1 MKINPQNMKWFVRF
15 ALIALLA
22 GAADVLV
29 MLYANRPYPWTIIF
43 PASIPL
49 FVVASIIIPKM
60 RDEKS

>member
-29 MLYANRPYPWTIIF
+29 MLYANRPYPGQSYSSVYSSVRSCIHHY
-43 PASIPL
+43 SQ
-49 FVVASIIIPKM
+49 
-60 RDEKS
+60 DEG